1 MTTMSQSNQH
11 HPTTTTTNFANT
23 ANTGKTTRSTNPQM
37 VAHENKLKIL
47 NNQIEDAT
55 QNFKHLKLSFADAD
69 TTSTCTTSTSTAESL
84 KEEKQKLFLELSS
97 IKEKIKLEQDARR
110 LIIQDQEAIREERK
124 KKQKQTQE
132 AIDKLPFRTL
142 QEYDNRIRQIEGRVE
157 GSSGVQCTLA
167 EEKGLV
173 AEISKLKKSRRSLEV
188 LLNNGSGGNGFDGA
202 SSGMLSSSSV
212 NNSPSL
218 TGSDPLS
225 VKLRMERSQEEIARR
240 DLAITSF
247 KSEMSVIYSKLDEVS
262 LQLSSIQKVKKEDY
276 LQRKEQYA
284 LLDKEREKID
294 ALWKEKKALLEAGN
308 EMRRQAAEARQK
320 KEERWLAGQKRR
332 DLESQ
337 KEKAVAALEAF
348 DEGSDSSGMKGVS
361 ECMSLISYIKE
372 TYPVSE
378 STSASTSSKKKIG
391 LGKLPFGVMTS
402 IVDLSLPLPT
412 TQNDLPSLLE
422 SLSQKMAHFRSEIE
436 REEGKRE
443 ARRSQLLLAIEEA
456 ENNLL

>member
-1 MTTMSQSNQH
+1 MSQSNQN
-11 HPTTTTTNFANT
+11 HPTTTTNT

-55 QNFKHLKLSFADAD
+55 QNFKNLKLSFADAD
-69 TTSTCTTSTSTAESL
+69 ATTNTSTTTTSTAETL

-97 IKEKIKLEQDARR
+97 MKEKIKVEQDARR
-110 LIIQDQEAIREERK
+110 LIVQDQEAIREERK

-142 QEYDNRIRQIEGRVE
+142 QEFDNRIRQIEARVE

-167 EEKGLV
+167 EEKSLV
-173 AEISKLKKSRRSLEV
+173 AEVSKLKKSRRSLEV

-202 SSGMLSSSSV
+202 SSSMSSLSSV

-240 DLAITSF
+240 DLAISSF
-247 KSEMSVIYSKLDEVS
+247 KSEMSLIYSKLDEVS

-284 LLDKEREKID
+284 ILDKEREKID

-308 EMRRQAAEARQK
+308 EVRRQAAEARQK

-348 DEGSDSSGMKGVS
+348 DEGSDSAGMKGVS

-378 STSASTSSKKKIG
+378 PTNASTSSKKKIG

-443 ARRSQLLLAIEEA
+443 ARRAELLLAIEEA
-456 ENNLL
+456 EKNLL